1 MPDLRPNGRTANQAA
16 NGRNPAGSKVPNG
29 IKALLPDLA
38 RLPIVFNRQG
48 ISVAEGVRAA
58 LSTAVIIAASEW
70 LDWPGLIE
78 AALGALFTCLCDSGG
93 PIRRRVPALLSF
105 AVAGALIIGAGG
117 MLRGCGIAVAWP
129 IAVIGIFSCAYLR
142 VFGESAQRVGALLC
156 VVLILSLDHA
166 TPTLAS
172 TAPLAGMF
180 LAGSLWATLLTM
192 VLWPVY
198 PFQLARRAVGKVY
211 ENLGAL
217 VEGLRDLLE
226 SPSNDVTAWQLHSRA
241 HRRAVREAIEAA
253 RLTVLETIRTRG
265 PASNRA
271 AQSLIRLET
280 ADQLFVAMIA
290 LSDQLEEA
298 QLENNVQHGP
308 ELIRDCLQ
316 PLLGLLARIGQSIVN
331 ESAKADG
338 RIAQGIADIGAGV
351 EKLPPNSPL
360 RLPFNAIIER
370 LSIAYSLTE
379 PVNYLP
385 GAALSGTAPGGPT
398 AWQRVRMPFLA
409 NLNWE
414 SLAFRHALRAAVTTA
429 PAIIFTLVW
438 FNPYDH
444 WLTITIVATMQ
455 PYFGNTFTRA
465 LERVGGTLI
474 GGILAA
480 AIGLVVTSKLGI
492 AATMFPLAIFA
503 FAIRAVS
510 LSLFLAAL
518 TPMIVLLVELGQPG
532 TSEWIIAGARALLTL
547 VGGLIAIA
555 GCYWLWPSWE
565 PKRLEV
571 ELRNAIMAHK
581 VYAETLLALFLHEM
595 DADGVDKARRAAGL
609 ATNNVEASVSRAL
622 LEPGSAA
629 HDRLE
634 AVMVVDAALRRFAG
648 RLSAMQLDPTLTTT
662 FTAEFWRGW
671 RDWISNSMQALA
683 SEETSEAGGVGILPR
698 PQQGGPRG
706 EALGR
711 IARQIELMA
720 GTLRRTEI

>member
-1 MPDLRPNGRTANQAA
+1 
-16 NGRNPAGSKVPNG
+16 
-29 IKALLPDLA
+29 LA
-38 RLPIVFNRQG
+38 RLPIAFNRQG

-105 AVAGALIIGAGG
+105 AVAGALVIGVGG
-117 MLRGCGIAVAWP
+117 LLRGCGIAVAWP
-129 IAVIGIFSCAYLR
+129 IAVIGIFSCVYLR

-226 SPSNDVTAWQLHSRA
+226 SPSTNVTAWQLHSRA

-253 RLTVLETIRTRG
+253 RLTVLETIRARG

-280 ADQLFVAMIA
+280 ADQLFVATIA
-290 LSDQLEEA
+290 LSDQLEES
-298 QLENNVQHGP
+298 QLENNVRHGP
-308 ELIRDCLQ
+308 ELIQDCLQ

-331 ESAKADG
+331 ESAKADD
-338 RIAQGIADIGAGV
+338 RIAQGIAELRAGV
-351 EKLPPNSPL
+351 ERLPAHSPL
-360 RLPFNAIIER
+360 RLPFNAILER
-370 LSIAYSLTE
+370 LSIASTLTE

-385 GAALSGTAPGGPT
+385 GAALPGTVRETVRGTVRGGPT
-398 AWQRVRMPFLA
+398 PWQRVRVPLLA

-414 SLAFRHALRAAVTTA
+414 SVAFRHALRAAVTTA
-429 PAIIFTLVW
+429 PAILFTLVW

-474 GGILAA
+474 GGVLAA
-480 AIGLVVTSKLGI
+480 AIGLVITSKLGI

-532 TSEWIIAGARALLTL
+532 TSEWVIAGTRALLTL

-565 PKRLEV
+565 PTRLGV
-571 ELRNAIMAHK
+571 ELRNAITAHK
-581 VYAETLLALFLHEM
+581 VYADTLLALFLHEM

-634 AVMVVDAALRRFAG
+634 AVMVIDAALRRFAG
-648 RLSAMQLDPTLTTT
+648 RLSAMQLDTTLATT
-662 FTAEFWRGW
+662 FTAEFWRDW
-671 RDWISNSMQALA
+671 RAWISNAMQALA
-683 SEETSEAGGVGILPR
+683 SEETSEADGAGVLPR
-698 PQQGGPRG
+698 PPQGGPRG

-720 GTLRRTEI
+720 GTLRRTEM